1 MICKYC
7 IGENATWE
15 EEAKKQGP
23 LVENTAMRDSKVRL
37 MVP

>member
-1 MICKYC
+1 MMRKYC

-15 EEAKKQGP
+15 EEAKKQRH